1 MKRCKIWHG
10 MTLVAGLLLAGLLL
24 GGCGSSQENLV
35 APTITFAGAGADTT
49 SRTRYLSGTVEAGTT
64 VEVTLGNDLLP
75 ASQVHVAGG
84 YWSCVIDNLA
94 AGSNLV
100 SVTAVDAIGNQN
112 ILSFYLVYEPL
123 TIDTY
128 VTPLPGTSQTI
139 GGQVDPA
146 LPAPEVTLNNGTA
159 GSATVSGDR
168 WSFDLTGLVE
178 GNNAVVVSVTH
189 PDPAIDLVS
198 RSLTL
203 TVNTLAPVITIDPV
217 VTPTVAADQTL
228 SGSYTTAPVV
238 SVATATPDT
247 LNAAAGL
254 WELSL
259 SALAAGKNFVVAS
272 DSANAITATARTLIT
287 QQLVTARTPYPGAF
301 DVDAGTTV
309 GVTFP
314 VAMAA
319 VTITDSSFTLSAGDP
334 AVAVAAVVSYDE
346 ASRTA
351 TLTPLSPLA
360 PATVYTA
367 TLLARDS
374 AGDPLPAAITDLSGE
389 PLARNLSWFFT
400 TL

>member
-1 MKRCKIWHG
+1 MKRCNIWNG
-10 MTLVAGLLLAGLLL
+10 MTLVMGLLLSGLLL
-24 GGCGSSQENLV
+24 TSCGSSQEDLV
-35 APTITFAGAGADTT
+35 APRITFDGAAADTT
-49 SRTRYLSGTVEAGTT
+49 SRTRYLSGTVEAGAT

-75 ASQVHVAGG
+75 ASQVHVSGG

-112 ILSFYLVYEPL
+112 ILSFFLVYDLL

-128 VTPLPGTSQTI
+128 VSPLPGTSQTI

-146 LPAPEVTLNNGTA
+146 LAAPEVTLNSVVVGNG
-159 GSATVSGDR
+159 TVSGNR

-178 GNNAVVVSVTH
+178 GSNALEVSVTH
-189 PDPAIDLVS
+189 PVFGLVKKN
-198 RSLTL
+198 LTL
-203 TVNTLAPVITIDPV
+203 QVNTLAPIITIDPV
-217 VTPTVAADQTL
+217 VTPTVAADQNL

-238 SVATATPDT
+238 SVATATPGT

-254 WELSL
+254 WDLSL
-259 SALAAGKNFVVAS
+259 SALAAGKNIVITS
-272 DSANAITATARTLIT
+272 DSANNITATARTLIT
-287 QQLVTARTPYPGAF
+287 QQLVADRIPHPGAF
-301 DVDAGTTV
+301 DVAAATTV
-309 GVTFP
+309 SVTFP

-319 VTITDSSFTLSAGDP
+319 ATITDSSFTLSAGDP
-334 AVAVAAVVSYDE
+334 AVAVAAVVTYDD

-351 TLTPLSPLA
+351 TLTPVSPLA
-360 PATVYTA
+360 PGTVYTA

-374 AGDPLPAAITDLSGE
+374 NGGVLPSAITDLSGQ
-389 PLARNLSWFFT
+389 PLARNVSWFFT